1 MHILCFLSVRLYL
14 MELPPPPFFFFGL
27 SKTWL
32 QEALFPV
39 LKNVSGSHTRQWHLP
54 TYVQSESNMWMLRV
68 RLSSRTQRLL
78 MRSETKQVLSG
89 ILFLLC
95 ELC

>member
-14 MELPPPPFFFFGL
+14 MEPPPFFFFGL
-27 SKTWL
+27 SKSWV

-54 TYVQSESNMWMLRV
+54 TYVQSASNMWLLRE

-78 MRSETKQVLSG
+78 VRAETKQVLSG
-89 ILFLLC
+89 TLFLLC

>member
-14 MELPPPPFFFFGL
+14 MEPPPLFFFGL

-54 TYVQSESNMWMLRV
+54 TYVQSESNM
-68 RLSSRTQRLL
+68 
-78 MRSETKQVLSG
+78 
-89 ILFLLC
+89 
-95 ELC
+95 

>member
-1 MHILCFLSVRLYL
+1 MHVPCFLSVRLYL
-14 MELPPPPFFFFGL
+14 MEPPPLFFGL

-54 TYVQSESNMWMLRV
+54 TYVQSASNMWMLRV

-78 MRSETKQVLSG
+78 VRAETKQVLSG
-89 ILFLLC
+89 TLFLLC

>member
-1 MHILCFLSVRLYL
+1 MHVPCFLSVRLYL
-14 MELPPPPFFFFGL
+14 MEPPPLFFFFGL

-54 TYVQSESNMWMLRV
+54 TYVQSASNMWMLRV

-78 MRSETKQVLSG
+78 VRAETKQVLSG
-89 ILFLLC
+89 TLFLLC